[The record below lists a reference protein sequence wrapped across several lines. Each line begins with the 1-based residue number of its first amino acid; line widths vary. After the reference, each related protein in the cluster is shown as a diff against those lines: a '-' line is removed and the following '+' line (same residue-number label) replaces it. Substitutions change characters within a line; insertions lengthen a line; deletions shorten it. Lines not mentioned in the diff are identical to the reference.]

1 MCCFQGLEREES
13 IPAENTSPRE
23 LGAACLHTLVE
34 HSLSILCP
42 GNWSGHR
49 GQKLVEFCQIMAYV
63 TCREPSMR
71 RTLQQIH
78 LKGDGEKKE
87 IFFPKPM
94 GSMMSSD

>member
-1 MCCFQGLEREES
+1 MSFAR
-13 IPAENTSPRE
+13 
-23 LGAACLHTLVE
+23 V
-34 HSLSILCP
+34 
-42 GNWSGHR
+42 
-49 GQKLVEFCQIMAYV
+49 MAYV

-94 GSMMSSD
+94 GSMMSRD